1 MASFCLNTRVLH
13 SVLDIVC
20 DMILFFDYLL
30 GREDITEL
38 VSSNDSSGGSNK
50 PILGKHHNPVLH
62 NYKYNLQ

>member
-20 DMILFFDYLL
+20 DIILFFDYLL
-30 GREDITEL
+30 GREDITEF
-38 VSSNDSSGGSNK
+38 VSFNDTTAVEDQINRF
-50 PILGKHHNPVLH
+50 LGNPVLH